1 MNRYE
6 QEEAT
11 MKRIAGML
19 VLTLA
24 VGIAAAL
31 IGWAGVA
38 WAQDAT
44 KVVKADEVPWKNHP
58 VFPGAHI
65 AILVGDP
72 TKAEVVVQR
81 VKFPPN
87 YRVPPHTHPYAEVVT
102 VLSGTLGSGMGETF
116 EAKGEMLKPGGLFAL
131 PAKHPH
137 YVWTT
142 TEEAIVQVQFTGPGG
157 IDFINPADDP
167 RKR

>member
-1 MNRYE
+1 MY
-6 QEEAT
+6 
-11 MKRIAGML
+11 KLLIAA
-19 VLTLA
+19 VVLA
-24 VGIAAAL
+24 V
-31 IGWAGVA
+31 AGSA
-38 WAQDAT
+38 WAQQAT
-44 KVVKADEVPWKNHP
+44 TVVKAEEVTWKDHP

-65 AILVGDP
+65 AVLVGDP

-87 YRVPPHTHPYAEVVT
+87 YRVAPHTHPYAEVVT
-102 VLSGTLGSGMGETF
+102 VLSGTLGSGMGEKF
-116 EAKGEMLKPGGLFAL
+116 EAKGDLLKPGGLFAL

-142 TEEAIVQVQFTGPGG
+142 TEETVVQVQFTGPGG

-167 RKR
+167 RKK

>member
-1 MNRYE
+1 MNQSE
-6 QEEAT
+6 PEEAA
-11 MKRIAGML
+11 MKRIMGML

-24 VGIAAAL
+24 IGIVAAW
-31 IGWAGVA
+31 IGGVGVA
-38 WAQDAT
+38 GAQEAT
-44 KVVKADEVPWKNHP
+44 KVVKADEVPWKDHP
-58 VFPGAHI
+58 VFPKAHI

-87 YRVPPHTHPYAEVVT
+87 YRVGPHTHPYAEVVT
-102 VLSGTLGSGMGETF
+102 VLSGSLGSGMGETF
-116 EAKGEMLKPGGLFAL
+116 EAKGELLKPGGLFAL

-142 TEEAIVQVQFTGPGG
+142 TEEAILQVQFTGPGG

-167 RKR
+167 RKK

>member
-1 MNRYE
+1 
-6 QEEAT
+6 
-11 MKRIAGML
+11 MKRIAGIL

-44 KVVKADEVPWKNHP
+44 KVVKTDEVPWKDHP
-58 VFPGAHI
+58 VFPGAQV
-65 AILVGDP
+65 AVLLGDP
-72 TKAEVVVQR
+72 TKTGEVVVQR

-87 YRVPPHTHPYAEVVT
+87 YRVAPHTHPYAEVVT
-102 VLSGTLGSGMGETF
+102 VISGTIGAGMGEKF
-116 EAKGEMLKPGGLFAL
+116 EAKGEMLKPGSLFAL
-131 PAKHPH
+131 PAKHAH

-142 TEEAIVQVQFTGPGG
+142 NDESILQVQFTGPGG

-167 RKR
+167 RKK

>member
-1 MNRYE
+1 
-6 QEEAT
+6 

-19 VLTLA
+19 VLTLT

-44 KVVKADEVPWKNHP
+44 KVVKADEVPWKDHP

-87 YRVPPHTHPYAEVVT
+87 YRVAPHTHPSMPRWSPCSAVP
-102 VLSGTLGSGMGETF
+102 SGAVWGTRSRPQVSG
-116 EAKGEMLKPGGLFAL
+116 
-131 PAKHPH
+131 
-137 YVWTT
+137 
-142 TEEAIVQVQFTGPGG
+142 
-157 IDFINPADDP
+157 
-167 RKR
+167 

>member
-1 MNRYE
+1 
-6 QEEAT
+6 
-11 MKRIAGML
+11 MK
-19 VLTLA
+19 TLL
-24 VGIAAAL
+24 ICAAL
-31 IGWAGVA
+31 IALVGSV

-44 KVVKADEVPWKNHP
+44 KVVKAAEVTWKDHP
-58 VFPGAHI
+58 VFPGAHL

-72 TKAEVVVQR
+72 TRAEVVVQR

-87 YRVPPHTHPYAEVVT
+87 YRVGPHTHPYAEVVT
-102 VLSGTLGSGMGETF
+102 VISGSLGSGMGETF
-116 EAKGEMLKPGGLFAL
+116 DAKGELLKPGGLFAL

-142 TEEAIVQVQFTGPGG
+142 NEEAILQVQFTGPGG

-167 RKR
+167 RKK

>member
-1 MNRYE
+1 
-6 QEEAT
+6 
-11 MKRIAGML
+11 MKRIMGML

-44 KVVKADEVPWKNHP
+44 KVIKADEVPWKDHP
-58 VFPGAHI
+58 VFPKAHI

-87 YRVPPHTHPYAEVVT
+87 YRVAPHTHPDAEVVT

-116 EAKGEMLKPGGLFAL
+116 EATGELLKPGGLFAL
-131 PAKHPH
+131 PATHPH
-137 YVWTT
+137 
-142 TEEAIVQVQFTGPGG
+142 
-157 IDFINPADDP
+157 
-167 RKR
+167 